1 MPGGVFGGAGGFIG
15 SAVSQKL
22 GGGKVDWKKAWG
34 AAANGAIIG
43 AVQGG
48 LVASGA
54 GIPVAL
60 ASNFMAGTV
69 GSATEQLISEGKI
82 DARKSITS
90 GLTNAVS
97 NAIYGTDPLKGVI
110 NAAVRGAGAGAATAG
125 INYISD
131 FIGQKPEWREM
142 ETGFLTGMAGKYIS
156 SYGGVERNPRRGCE
170 NISSFVKST
179 GYSLAKGYRYK
190 VSGTS
195 VIQKQKKFD
204 FGEFLGKTVFGGV
217 VGGFTSAGF
226 YGAGKGIEKLK
237 AGFRAGKG
245 GSDVWDMTEGGGI
258 INGREYSR
266 HAMERMAPDTPSVRA
281 ELSRRAE
288 ALAES
293 EGLQVGTPEYYQF
306 CQKYVDPRNIP
317 PSVIE
322 DAIRNTTAVP
332 GHTAGT
338 FDHQTADVTVIVNNT
353 GKVITVI
360 PK

>member
-1 MPGGVFGGAGGFIG
+1 
-15 SAVSQKL
+15 
-22 GGGKVDWKKAWG
+22 
-34 AAANGAIIG
+34 
-43 AVQGG
+43 
-48 LVASGA
+48 
-54 GIPVAL
+54 
-60 ASNFMAGTV
+60 MAGRLV
-69 GSATEQLISEGKI
+69 SPYGLLRDPRKGCGSFSPFAKI
-82 DARKSITS
+82 PGYDSAKGFQY
-90 GLTNAVS
+90 GLP
-97 NAIYGTDPLKGVI
+97 GTDGL
-110 NAAVRGAGAGAATAG
+110 RE
-125 INYISD
+125 
-131 FIGQKPEWREM
+131 QK
-142 ETGFLTGMAGKYIS
+142 
-156 SYGGVERNPRRGCE
+156 
-170 NISSFVKST
+170 
-179 GYSLAKGYRYK
+179 
-190 VSGTS
+190 
-195 VIQKQKKFD
+195 KKFD
-204 FGEFLGKTVFGGV
+204 FGEFLGKTIFGGV
-217 VGGFTSAGF
+217 VGGFTSGGF